1 MILNNDPEVEMRRG
15 VWEQVCTDY
24 YKPALDFARGRV
36 WNSDEAQAVV
46 HDSTVRLLRLLPD
59 PRRIDDRRNYWIK
72 VVQNQCNDLLKRQI
86 LAAARTVSLD
96 TPLGGGNGDD
106 DDLPPYDP
114 PDHDRGPAMN
124 AEINEQ
130 TEILLRELEFHC
142 ADLSEREVS
151 LLALRLQG
159 LDNDQIANAWGED
172 VKVIRA
178 DMNAVM
184 AKIRYRLQHRERE

>member
-1 MILNNDPEVEMRRG
+1 MNLNNDPEVEMRRS

-24 YKPALDFARGRV
+24 YKHALDLVRRRV
-36 WNSDEAQAVV
+36 WNPDEAQAVV
-46 HDSTVRLLRLLPD
+46 QDSTVRMLRLLPD
-59 PRRIDDRRNYWIK
+59 PRRIDDRRNYWLK
-72 VVQNQCNDLLKRQI
+72 VVHNQCNEQLRRQI

-96 TPLGGGNGDD
+96 TPPGGGSGDD
-106 DDLPPYDP
+106 DDLPPSDP

-142 ADLSEREVS
+142 SDLSEREVS

-159 LDNDQIANAWGED
+159 LDNEQIANAWGED

-184 AKIRYRLQHRERE
+184 AKIRYRLQHREPE